1 MAAADNSG
9 WITGGCVLLG
19 GAAGFLGAALLS
31 KVTGEK
37 ASDSPLTGLG
47 IFFGLLGGAAVGSSI
62 SSPKTS

>member
-1 MAAADNSG
+1 MADNAG

-19 GAAGFLGAALLS
+19 GAAGFFGASLLS

-47 IFFGLLGGAAVGSSI
+47 ILFGLLGGAAVGSNL
-62 SSPKTS
+62 SSTKIGG